1 MACPVLMDSPENQ
14 EKRASDT
21 LAVPDVQDQLVKTDY
36 LVNQEML
43 VPLDPV
49 VHVVFQDCKENQE
62 KKDEEVDLVLTVSQE
77 KRENP
82 EVPVSVPPVWM
93 VQLEN
98 PVKEVHLV
106 SQDLRE
112 KSDTQER
119 TDSVKRVNPVT
130 LVEMVRMAYPANVVS
145 LVPQE
150 VLDSMVKTDYQD
162 PLENPDVSEETD
174 HVDQKVSLDLR
185 VKLVWMAD
193 QVLMVHQAE
202 MVLSVML
209 VQEDTRV
216 NVVQRVNQHRPPT
229 Q

>member
-1 MACPVLMDSPENQ
+1 MDSPENQ
-14 EKRASDT
+14 EKKASDT

-49 VHVVFQDCKENQE
+49 VHVVFQDRKENQE

-82 EVPVSVPPVWM
+82 EVPVSVPLVWM

-119 TDSVKRVNPVT
+119 TDSAKRVNPVT
-130 LVEMVRMAYPANVVS
+130 LVEMVRMAYPANVAS
-145 LVPQE
+145 LVPQAR
-150 VLDSMVKTDYQD
+150 LDSMVKTDCQD
-162 PLENPDVSEETD
+162 PLENRDVSEETD

-185 VKLVWMAD
+185 VKLV
-193 QVLMVHQAE
+193 
-202 MVLSVML
+202 
-209 VQEDTRV
+209 
-216 NVVQRVNQHRPPT
+216 
-229 Q
+229 